1 MALTVTP
8 RQNFVIGDRRA
19 VIADVDFDSSY
30 PTGGEDLLPTTL
42 GFTSRADFVLV
53 EPAGGYTFEYDHT
66 NSKVIARQGD
76 NPNAAAAPAVQVPNT
91 TNLSAVTGVRVLAIG
106 V

>member
-8 RQNFVIGDRRA
+8 KSNFVIGDRRA

-30 PTGGEDLLPTTL
+30 PTGGEPLTAVNL
-42 GFTSRADFVLV
+42 GFTSRADLV
-53 EPAGGYTFEYDHT
+53 IAEPAAGYTFEFDHT
-66 NSKVIARQGD
+66 NSKLIARQGD
-76 NPNAAAAPAVQVPNT
+76 NANAAAAPSVQVPDT
-91 TNLSAVTGVRVLAIG
+91 TNLSTVTGVRVLAIG